1 MFILKLFAKLILWRF
16 EPRVIA
22 VTGSV
27 GKTAALQ
34 AIQAVL
40 SCSNLGKSAKRV
52 RISKE
57 FLKNPW
63 AVIFAILGDFSNKN
77 LELFAKSRLTKAEKL
92 KKTFFTARVVFSS
105 IFRFFFCQQSH
116 YPEVLVLEYGAGRP
130 EYIKYLLEIAKSDIS
145 VITAFGE
152 MPAHLEFWSGPEAI
166 QKDKVK
172 IIEYL
177 PAAGFAVLNADDEA
191 VIRMKERTRAKVITF
206 GFDEKA
212 DLRITNFENKIEED
226 APFGISFK
234 LEYGGNVV
242 PVSIRGVLGKAQ
254 AYAAAIGACL
264 GLIFDLNLVE
274 ISEAL
279 GANYKPSVG
288 MRLLRGVKET
298 YILDDSQDAS
308 PTSVHEALHTLHD
321 LPGARK
327 IAVLGDMLYLG
338 KYAIEAHETIG
349 QLAGKTVDY
358 LITVGLRGKFIAEA
372 AAQAGLSKL
381 RITSYDVA
389 AEAGK
394 PLEDL
399 LKKGNL
405 VLIKGSKEM
414 RLEKVIEEIKEI
426 H

>member
-1 MFILKLFAKLILWRF
+1 
-16 EPRVIA
+16 
-22 VTGSV
+22 
-27 GKTAALQ
+27 
-34 AIQAVL
+34 
-40 SCSNLGKSAKRV
+40 
-52 RISKE
+52 
-57 FLKNPW
+57 
-63 AVIFAILGDFSNKN
+63 
-77 LELFAKSRLTKAEKL
+77 
-92 KKTFFTARVVFSS
+92 
-105 IFRFFFCQQSH
+105 
-116 YPEVLVLEYGAGRP
+116 
-130 EYIKYLLEIAKSDIS
+130 
-145 VITAFGE
+145 
-152 MPAHLEFWSGPEAI
+152 
-166 QKDKVK
+166 
-172 IIEYL
+172 
-177 PAAGFAVLNADDEA
+177 
-191 VIRMKERTRAKVITF
+191 
-206 GFDEKA
+206 
-212 DLRITNFENKIEED
+212 
-226 APFGISFK
+226 
-234 LEYGGNVV
+234 
-242 PVSIRGVLGKAQ
+242 
-254 AYAAAIGACL
+254 
-264 GLIFDLNLVE
+264 VE